1 MASLDGSLIVGTL
14 PEYDS
19 AVIDKSKPG
28 TLVALEDATDLPGS
42 TSPGNMSFG

>member
-1 MASLDGSLIVGTL
+1 MATLDGSLIVGTL

-19 AVIDKSKPG
+19 AVIDKSKQG
-28 TLVALEDATDLPGS
+28 TLVALEDATALPGA